1 MATPAL
7 YSNRYPQMVHEN
19 FVQRVRAAMRARQE
33 RLASL
38 RTRQDAQN
46 YARTVREL
54 AAQSFQPFFPKTRCA
69 LDARV
74 TGRADYPHFTL
85 EKIVF
90 QSRRD
95 FYVTANLYLPLKLD
109 APAPAVLGL
118 CGHALNGKQAE
129 PYYSFAQGLAAK
141 GFVCLLIDPI
151 SQGERWQHDRPRGV
165 PMPGLCH
172 AHNLLGNQM
181 VLTDDFF
188 GAWRVYD
195 AIRALDYLFAR
206 PEVDPARVGVT
217 GNSGGGTLTA
227 FLSALDPRLAMAAPS
242 CYICSWLAQVENEI
256 PADAEQNPPGILARG
271 LDEADLLIAYAPR
284 PTIVLGQYYDFFD
297 CRHTQAAYR
306 ELRRVHTL
314 LGSPDTA
321 QCFIGPTTHGYSI
334 HNREA
339 MCRFF
344 MRHAGLPGRA
354 REPRITPLSVADTR
368 VMPGARTARLPGR
381 RVFEFTRER
390 AAALAEKRGRPVGKR
405 LEQAVLK
412 VLGIA
417 LETKP
422 PHYRVTPRYLKFRP
436 ELKMRGQFLAET
448 APGILTVLTSYGG
461 PEHHPQH
468 LPRGKLTVYVGH
480 VSGETDLLETPPVRA
495 LLRGPRPVVAIDP
508 RGTGQSE
515 PLTCGERDFFAPYK
529 ADYLY
534 ATLHEMFGENYLG
547 ARVHDVLRALDLL
560 YAEGATEIELAG
572 RGLGSVTAAFAALL
586 HPRQPRVR
594 LYDYLPSFQ
603 MLVDAQYFTWPLSAM
618 PRGVLRH
625 FDLPDVYRAL
635 GRRLRKSAPWDAC
648 MRPPR
653 QTRSRQ

>member
-1 MATPAL
+1 MPTPVM
-7 YSNRYPQMVHEN
+7 YSNRYPQMVHEY
-19 FVQRVRAAMRARQE
+19 FVQRVRAAMHARQE
-33 RLASL
+33 RLARL
-38 RTRQDAQN
+38 RTRPDAQN
-46 YARTVREL
+46 YARTVR
-54 AAQSFQPFFPKTRCA
+54 ASIAQSFQPFFPKTKCA

-74 TGRADYPHFTL
+74 TGRAAYPNFTL

-90 QSRRD
+90 QSRPD

-151 SQGERWQHDRPRGV
+151 SQGERWQHDRPRGA

-195 AIRALDYLFAR
+195 AIRALDYLFSR

-256 PADAEQNPPGILARG
+256 PADAEQNPPGILANG

-297 CRHTQAAYR
+297 CRYTQAAYR
-306 ELRRVHTL
+306 ELRRVHSL

-339 MCRFF
+339 MYRFF
-344 MRHAGLPGRA
+344 MQHAGLSGRA
-354 REPRITPLSVADTR
+354 REPKIAALTEADTWAVLR
-368 VMPGARTARLPGR
+368 RKTARLPGR

-405 LEQAVLK
+405 LEQVVRK

-417 LETKP
+417 LATKP

-448 APGILTVLTSYGG
+448 VPGILTVLTSCGG

-468 LPRGKLTVYVGH
+468 LPVGRLIAYVGH
-480 VSGETDLLETPPVRA
+480 TAGEADLLADPAARA
-495 LLRGPRPVVAIDP
+495 LLRGKRTVVAIDP

-534 ATLHEMFGENYLG
+534 ASLHEMFGENYLG

-560 YAEGATEIELAG
+560 YAEGATEIELVG

-594 LYDYLPSFQ
+594 LWHYLPGYR
-603 MLVDAQYFTWPLSAM
+603 MLADAQYYTWPLSAM

-625 FDLPDVYRAL
+625 FDLPDVYRVL
-635 GRRLRKSAPWDAC
+635 DRRLRKSAPWDLC
-648 MRPPR
+648 MRPLR
-653 QTRSRQ
+653 

>member
-1 MATPAL
+1 MTTPAL
-7 YSNRYPQMVHEN
+7 YNNRYPQMVHEY
-19 FVQRVRAAMRARQE
+19 FVQRVRAAMAARRE
-33 RLASL
+33 RLARL
-38 RTRQDAQN
+38 RTRREAEN
-46 YARTVREL
+46 YARAVREL
-54 AAQSFQPFFPKTRCA
+54 AAQSFQPYFPKTKCA
-69 LDARV
+69 LAARV
-74 TGRADYPHFTL
+74 TGRADNPNFTL
-85 EKIVF
+85 DKIVF
-90 QSRRD
+90 QSRPE

-129 PYYSFAQGLAAK
+129 PYYSFAQGLADK
-141 GFVCLLIDPI
+141 GFVCLLMDPI
-151 SQGERWQHDRPRGV
+151 SQGERWQHDRPRGA

-195 AIRALDYLFAR
+195 AIRALDYLFTR

-217 GNSGGGTLTA
+217 GNSGGGTLSAYLT
-227 FLSALDPRLAMAAPS
+227 ALDPRLAMAAPS
-242 CYICSWLAQVENEI
+242 CYICSWQTQVENEI
-256 PADAEQNPPGILARG
+256 PADAEQNPPGILAHG
-271 LDEADLLIAYAPR
+271 MDEADLLIAYAPR

-297 CRHTQAAYR
+297 CRYTQAAYR
-306 ELRRVHTL
+306 ELRRVHSL
-314 LGSPDTA
+314 LGSPATA

-339 MCRFF
+339 MYRFF
-344 MRHAGLPGRA
+344 MRHAGIAGPA
-354 REPRITPLSVADTR
+354 REPRITPFSVADTR
-368 VMPGARTARLPGR
+368 VLPRTRTARLPGR
-381 RVFEFTRER
+381 RVFEFTRDR
-390 AAALAEKRGRPVGKR
+390 AAALTSKRGRPVGKR
-405 LEQAVLK
+405 LQQAVLK
-412 VLGIA
+412 VLGIE

-422 PHYRVTPRYLKFRP
+422 PHYRVTPRYIRVRP

-448 APGILTVLTSYGG
+448 APGILTALTVCGG
-461 PEHHPQH
+461 PEQHPQH
-468 LPRGKLTVYVGH
+468 LPAGRLIAYVGH
-480 VSGETDLLETPPVRA
+480 TAGETDLLADPAARA
-495 LLRGPRPVVAIDP
+495 LLRGKRAVVAIDP
-508 RGTGQSE
+508 RGIGQSE

-547 ARVHDVLRALDLL
+547 ARVYDVLRALDLL

-586 HPRQPRVR
+586 HPRRPRVR
-594 LYDYLPSFQ
+594 LWHYLPAYR
-603 MLVDAQYFTWPLSAM
+603 MLADAQYYTWPLSVM

-635 GRRLRKSAPWDAC
+635 GRRLRKSAPWDVR

-653 QTRSRQ
+653 